1 LRQDAFTGDRRCVRL
16 ERLLKRHQRINGGGG
31 SSDKCFDFVRASTGA
46 LVSEDRHNATGGTLG
61 GQPGYR
67 WQSTNW
73 VLDAAR
79 RVLQRIAS

>member
-1 LRQDAFTGDRRCVRL
+1 L
-16 ERLLKRHQRINGGGG
+16 
-31 SSDKCFDFVRASTGA
+31 SDKCWISSERLPA
-46 LVSEDRHNATGGTLG
+46 LWLAKTAHNATGGTLG
-61 GQPGYR
+61 GQLGYR